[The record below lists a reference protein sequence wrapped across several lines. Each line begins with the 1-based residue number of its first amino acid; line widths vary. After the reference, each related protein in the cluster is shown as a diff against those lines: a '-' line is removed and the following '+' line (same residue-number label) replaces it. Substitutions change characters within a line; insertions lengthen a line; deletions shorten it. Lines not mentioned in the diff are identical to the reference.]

1 MEEVTVTEISS
12 FVWRDCWSCL
22 LCYRSHHLQRSGWWH
37 VCNLQ
42 LGRRVWKSRGSCWP
56 KNKNYSRNHKR
67 INSVPILIFTYSLE
81 VWSNS
86 EDFVDQIF
94 GGLDTNVSNVFVND
108 SVVREGDS
116 LAVDLAVSAL
126 VDQFTDSLQVWITP
140 GDEWLSI
147 RISTSNRIKRF

>member
-1 MEEVTVTEISS
+1 MSDEIVDLVFSVTEVTTFDEVVGDTSVTSSWAGEFESPEEVVCLEIK
-12 FVWRDCWSCL
+12 V
-22 LCYRSHHLQRSGWWH
+22 
-37 VCNLQ
+37 
-42 LGRRVWKSRGSCWP
+42 RVHKMK
-56 KNKNYSRNHKR
+56 KNP
-67 INSVPILIFTYSLE
+67 VLMFTYSLE

-86 EDFVDQIF
+86 ENFVDQIF

-108 SVVREGDS
+108 GVIRKGNS
-116 LAVDLAVSAL
+116 LTVDLAVSAL

>member
-1 MEEVTVTEISS
+1 MT
-12 FVWRDCWSCL
+12 
-22 LCYRSHHLQRSGWWH
+22 
-37 VCNLQ
+37 
-42 LGRRVWKSRGSCWP
+42 
-56 KNKNYSRNHKR
+56 
-67 INSVPILIFTYSLE
+67 FTYSLE

-108 SVVREGDS
+108 GVIRKGDS
-116 LAVDLAVSAL
+116 LTVDLAVSAL

>member
-1 MEEVTVTEISS
+1 M
-12 FVWRDCWSCL
+12 
-22 LCYRSHHLQRSGWWH
+22 
-37 VCNLQ
+37 
-42 LGRRVWKSRGSCWP
+42 
-56 KNKNYSRNHKR
+56 
-67 INSVPILIFTYSLE
+67 IFTYSLE

-108 SVVREGDS
+108 GVIRKGDS

>member
-1 MEEVTVTEISS
+1 M
-12 FVWRDCWSCL
+12 
-22 LCYRSHHLQRSGWWH
+22 
-37 VCNLQ
+37 
-42 LGRRVWKSRGSCWP
+42 
-56 KNKNYSRNHKR
+56 
-67 INSVPILIFTYSLE
+67 IFTYSLE

>member
-1 MEEVTVTEISS
+1 LSDEIVDLVFSVTEVTTFDEVVGDTSVTSSWAGEFESPEEVV
-12 FVWRDCWSCL
+12 
-22 LCYRSHHLQRSGWWH
+22 G
-37 VCNLQ
+37 
-42 LGRRVWKSRGSCWP
+42 
-56 KNKNYSRNHKR
+56 
-67 INSVPILIFTYSLE
+67 SLE

-108 SVVREGDS
+108 GVIRKGDS
-116 LAVDLAVSAL
+116 LTVDLAVSAL

>member
-1 MEEVTVTEISS
+1 LSDEIVDLVFSVTEVTTFDEVVGDTSVTSSWAGEFESPEEVV
-12 FVWRDCWSCL
+12 
-22 LCYRSHHLQRSGWWH
+22 G
-37 VCNLQ
+37 
-42 LGRRVWKSRGSCWP
+42 
-56 KNKNYSRNHKR
+56 
-67 INSVPILIFTYSLE
+67 SLE

-108 SVVREGDS
+108 GVIRKGNS
-116 LAVDLAVSAL
+116 LTVDLAVSAL

>member
-22 LCYRSHHLQRSGWWH
+22 LCYRSHHLRRSGWWH

-56 KNKNYSRNHKR
+56 GNKSYSRVLGRKKY
-67 INSVPILIFTYSLE
+67 TYSLE

-86 EDFVDQIF
+86 ENFVDQIF
-94 GGLDTNVSNVFVND
+94 GGLDTNVSNIFVND

-116 LAVDLAVSAL
+116 LAVDLAESAL

>member
-1 MEEVTVTEISS
+1 MSDEIVDLVFSVTEVTTFDEVVGDTSVTSSWAGEFESPEEVVGLEIK
-12 FVWRDCWSCL
+12 VI
-22 LCYRSHHLQRSGWWH
+22 
-37 VCNLQ
+37 
-42 LGRRVWKSRGSCWP
+42 LGSK
-56 KNKNYSRNHKR
+56 K
-67 INSVPILIFTYSLE
+67 IQIFTYSLE

-108 SVVREGDS
+108 GVIRKGNS
-116 LAVDLAVSAL
+116 LTVDLAVSAL

-140 GDEWLSI
+140 GDEWLSN

>member
-1 MEEVTVTEISS
+1 LSDEIVDLVFSVTEVTTFNEVVGDTSVTSSWAGEFESPEEVV
-12 FVWRDCWSCL
+12 
-22 LCYRSHHLQRSGWWH
+22 G
-37 VCNLQ
+37 
-42 LGRRVWKSRGSCWP
+42 
-56 KNKNYSRNHKR
+56 
-67 INSVPILIFTYSLE
+67 SLE

>member
-1 MEEVTVTEISS
+1 LSDEIVDLVFSVTEVTTFNEVVGDTSVTSSWAGEFESPEEVV
-12 FVWRDCWSCL
+12 
-22 LCYRSHHLQRSGWWH
+22 G
-37 VCNLQ
+37 
-42 LGRRVWKSRGSCWP
+42 
-56 KNKNYSRNHKR
+56 
-67 INSVPILIFTYSLE
+67 SLE

-108 SVVREGDS
+108 SVIREGNS

-126 VDQFTDSLQVWITP
+126 VDQFTDGLQVWITP